1 MRFKPLDPPKG
12 GFFYAVVDK
21 ICFKFFLPLYFFSSV
36 GEKIKVF
43 YLIIL
48 VSIFFVFLVKVKLK
62 KRHLFWII
70 PLSIIFA
77 VFLTVLLGHLISPVK
92 VLPISSKYKEKQG
105 PQGK

>member
-36 GEKIKVF
+36 GEVMKKVF

-48 VSIFFVFLVKVKLK
+48 VSSLFYLSCKSKVEKTSFILDNSSFD
-62 KRHLFWII
+62 HFC
-70 PLSIIFA
+70 SISDNFIR
-77 VFLTVLLGHLISPVK
+77 TSD
-92 VLPISSKYKEKQG
+92 
-105 PQGK
+105 

>member
-1 MRFKPLDPPKG
+1 M
-12 GFFYAVVDK
+12 
-21 ICFKFFLPLYFFSSV
+21 
-36 GEKIKVF
+36 
-43 YLIIL
+43 
-48 VSIFFVFLVKVKLK
+48 K